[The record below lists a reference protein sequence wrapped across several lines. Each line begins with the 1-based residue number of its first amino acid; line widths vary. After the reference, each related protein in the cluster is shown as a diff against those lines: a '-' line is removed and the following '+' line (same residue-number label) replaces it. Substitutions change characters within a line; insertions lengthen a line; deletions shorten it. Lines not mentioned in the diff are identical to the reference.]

1 VVSKVGTS
9 KVAVGAGEGS
19 GAGEGEVSTAGELD
33 TGGCVGLARFSISE
47 VADELE
53 GVVVASE
60 MRSSELVA
68 SVWVLVVGSIVLV
81 SPNEPD

>member
-1 VVSKVGTS
+1 MVSKVGTS

-33 TGGCVGLARFSISE
+33 TGGDVGLARFSISE
-47 VADELE
+47 VGYELELE

-60 MRSSELVA
+60 VLSSELVA
-68 SVWVLVVGSIVLV
+68 SV
-81 SPNEPD
+81 